1 MRPTKQARR
10 SPTPQVLAAVRK
22 YLEARCPWET
32 AIGIAGVQRAEDVRW
47 RDAADSAIEAGT
59 EVPEAEAAWLA
70 LWNESRM
77 TIAQVAGA
85 LVKRAI
91 DTGGKDAVSACKAL
105 LPVEGGEAWGPRG
118 PEGATLDE
126 GGGLDE
132 VAVERLSPAQRQEM
146 AEWGVKALAMR
157 NAVERLLREARG
169 TAN

>member
-1 MRPTKQARR
+1 M
-10 SPTPQVLAAVRK
+10 RK

-85 LVKRAI
+85 LVQRAI
-91 DTGGKDAVSACKAL
+91 DKGGKDAVSACKAL

-118 PEGATLDE
+118 PEGTTLDE

-132 VAVERLSPAQRQEM
+132 VAIERLSPAQRQEM

-169 TAN
+169 AGAD